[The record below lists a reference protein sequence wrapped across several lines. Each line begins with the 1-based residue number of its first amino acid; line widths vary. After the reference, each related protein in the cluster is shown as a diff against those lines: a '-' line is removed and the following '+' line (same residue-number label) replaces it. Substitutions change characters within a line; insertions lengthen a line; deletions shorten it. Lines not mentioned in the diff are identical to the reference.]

1 MALQMCEKLQRYTW
15 PLKVEVTSK
24 APMNWFMAPLL
35 ASTGTLGTF
44 VPLSASSARTTS
56 VYHPSP
62 AVNPASVLECGG
74 LPPLLQL
81 QPCSRLTYF
90 PAHSFSKGDI
100 DFLMQPNPKS
110 HPAVT
115 AAGIVA
121 ILFAAVGVLSAI
133 LVEIS
138 LFAVSRM
145 ASTNQGVPFP
155 EAARAMASL
164 TWLFLFLLAIFGIFV
179 GVGILR
185 RRNWARISILI
196 WGGLM
201 TFVSAIT
208 IAVTLLVLTKLPPT
222 LPNAPET
229 ASVLAVMKWVLVLF
243 YGIPFGVGIWW
254 LILFTRQTV
263 VDDFNPLF
271 ARLHPGKTLD
281 ASGFPQE
288 PPPPPSYVPGG
299 PACPLPLLIIA
310 GLDIFG
316 GVSMLTL
323 LVVPYS
329 FISAIPIFLF
339 GHAFH
344 GGLALVFLVLL
355 GIVYAVCG
363 VGIIKL
369 KPWAL
374 DPLIWCKGIL
384 TLSGLVTF
392 LNPHFIPM
400 MREAIAKM
408 MPTIPALPPHAA
420 SPIISFP
427 FSDA

>member
-1 MALQMCEKLQRYTW
+1 ME
-15 PLKVEVTSK
+15 S
-24 APMNWFMAPLL
+24 
-35 ASTGTLGTF
+35 
-44 VPLSASSARTTS
+44 
-56 VYHPSP
+56 
-62 AVNPASVLECGG
+62 
-74 LPPLLQL
+74 
-81 QPCSRLTYF
+81 
-90 PAHSFSKGDI
+90 
-100 DFLMQPNPKS
+100 NPKS
-110 HPAVT
+110 LPAVT

-121 ILFAAVGVLSAI
+121 ILFGAFGVLSAV

-138 LFAVSRM
+138 MLAVSRI
-145 ASTNQGVPFP
+145 ASTNKGVLFP

-310 GLDIFG
+310 GLDIFS
-316 GVSMLTL
+316 GVSMLTFL
-323 LVVPYS
+323 FIPYS
-329 FISAIPIFLF
+329 FISAIPFFVF

-344 GGLALVFLVLL
+344 GGLALVFLVLF
-355 GIVYAVCG
+355 GVVYAVCG

-374 DPLIWCKGIL
+374 DPLIWCKAL
-384 TLSGLVTF
+384 FFLSGIVTLF
-392 LNPHFIPM
+392 NPQFVPTM
-400 MREAIAKM
+400 KEAIAKM
-408 MPTIPALPPHAA
+408 MPGNAELPTNL
-420 SPIISFP
+420 FP
-427 FSDA
+427 FSDTYLKSMMAFGFVFSGVLLAILIFYRKRYLEAARINNPAAS